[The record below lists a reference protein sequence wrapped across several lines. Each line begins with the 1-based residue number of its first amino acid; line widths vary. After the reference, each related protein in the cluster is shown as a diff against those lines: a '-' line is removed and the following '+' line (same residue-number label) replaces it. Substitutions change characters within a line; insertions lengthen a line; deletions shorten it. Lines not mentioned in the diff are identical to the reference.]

1 MAKTVAV
8 ERTLVLLKPD
18 AVGRG
23 LVGEII
29 SRFERKGL
37 ELAGLKLISW
47 NRTAAKEHYAEHEGK
62 PFFDGL
68 VDFVAAGPLVAAV
81 IEGRGAIQV
90 VRTMV
95 GATSGQ
101 DALPGTIRGDLGVSD
116 RFNLVHA
123 SDSPESAVR
132 EIPRFFGAAELV
144 DRKMRAWTCDCSG
157 EVPL

>member
-1 MAKTVAV
+1 MAKTVIV

-18 AVGRG
+18 AIGRG

-29 SRFERKGL
+29 ARFERKGL
-37 ELAGLKLISW
+37 ELAGLKLTLLD
-47 NRTAAKEHYAEHEGK
+47 RPAASAHYAEHEGK

-68 VDFVAAGPLVAAV
+68 VDFVTAGPLVAAV
-81 IEGRGAIQV
+81 IEGRGAVQV

-101 DALPGTIRGDLGVSD
+101 DALPGTIRGDFGISD

-123 SDSPESAVR
+123 SDSRESAAR
-132 EIPRFFGAAELV
+132 EIPRFFDAAELV
-144 DRKMRAWTCDCSG
+144 ERKTREWTCDCSG

>member
-1 MAKTVAV
+1 MAKAASM

-29 SRFERKGL
+29 SRLERKGL
-37 ELAGLKLISW
+37 ELAGLKLVVLD
-47 NRTAAKEHYAEHEGK
+47 RPEAEEHYGEHEGK
-62 PFFDGL
+62 PFFEGL
-68 VDFVAAGPLVAAV
+68 VDFVTSGPLVAAV
-81 IEGRGAIQV
+81 VEGRGAIRV
-90 VRTMV
+90 VRAMV

-123 SDSPESAVR
+123 SDGPESAAR
-132 EIPRFFGAAELV
+132 EIPRFFDASEIVGRETREWV
-144 DRKMRAWTCDCSG
+144 YDCSG
-157 EVPL
+157 DAPL

>member
-1 MAKTVAV
+1 MAKAATV

-37 ELAGLKLISW
+37 ELAGLKLVALDRS
-47 NRTAAKEHYAEHEGK
+47 AAREHYAEHEGK

-68 VDFVAAGPLVAAV
+68 VEFVTAGPLVAAV
-81 IEGRGAIQV
+81 IEGRGAIRV
-90 VRTMV
+90 VRAMV

-123 SDSPESAVR
+123 SDGSESAAR
-132 EIPRFFGAAELV
+132 EIACFFGSGELV
-144 DRKMRAWTCDCSG
+144 TREMRAWVCDSSG
-157 EVPL
+157 EAPL

>member
-1 MAKTVAV
+1 MAKPAAV

-37 ELAGLKLISW
+37 ELAALKLVVLD
-47 NRTAAKEHYAEHEGK
+47 RHGAEEHYAEHRGK
-62 PFFDGL
+62 PFFEGL
-68 VDFVAAGPLVAAV
+68 VDFVVSGPLVAAV
-81 IEGRGAIQV
+81 IEGRGAIGM
-90 VRTMV
+90 VRAMV

-123 SDSPESAVR
+123 SDAPESAAR
-132 EIPRFFGAAELV
+132 EIARFFREDEIV
-144 DRKMRAWTCDCSG
+144 DRGMRAWICDLSG
-157 EVPL
+157 DVPL

>member
-1 MAKTVAV
+1 MAKAATV
-8 ERTLVLLKPD
+8 ERTLILLKPD

-37 ELAGLKLISW
+37 ELAGLKL
-47 NRTAAKEHYAEHEGK
+47 TVLDEAAARKHYAEHEGK

-68 VDFVAAGPLVAAV
+68 VEFVTAGPLVAAV

-90 VRTMV
+90 VRAMV

-123 SDSPESAVR
+123 SDSRESAAR
-132 EIPRFFGAAELV
+132 EIACFFAAKELV
-144 DRKMRAWTCDCSG
+144 TREMRAWICDSSG
-157 EVPL
+157 DALL

>member
-1 MAKTVAV
+1 MAKTASM

-37 ELAGLKLISW
+37 ELAGLKLVVLD
-47 NRTAAKEHYAEHEGK
+47 RPAAEEHYSEHRGK
-62 PFFDGL
+62 PFFEGL
-68 VDFVAAGPLVAAV
+68 VDFVTSGPLVAAV
-81 IEGRGAIQV
+81 VEGRGAIRV
-90 VRTMV
+90 VRAMV

-123 SDSPESAVR
+123 SDGTESAAR
-132 EIPRFFGAAELV
+132 EVPRFFEPSEIVGRGTREWV
-144 DRKMRAWTCDCSG
+144 YDCSG
-157 EVPL
+157 DAPL